1 LILKDNLN
9 RKIRLKDRYGG
20 KNEGQKQRLQEMA
33 LQILVF
39 VSEFRGRVRIT

>member
-1 LILKDNLN
+1 MNM
-9 RKIRLKDRYGG
+9 KIRLKDRYGG